1 MSPKGMVRSSIRVM
15 VMAGLGLASLSLA
28 SASASAL
35 PIDDMPQ
42 AVGDALGVSAYSGG
56 LILTVAFLGALAL
69 ALSMTKIKP
78 GPFLFV
84 LLFAMVPFVAV
95 AWLDAWVFMVA
106 LLCVAGM
113 FASGF
118 VKVFG

>member
-1 MSPKGMVRSSIRVM
+1 MLKKETVKSSARVL
-15 VMAGLGLASLSLA
+15 AIIGYGLGSLSLA
-28 SASASAL
+28 SARASAL